1 MRLWTRLLASI
12 NPEVRQLREDI
23 INLTADLYEARHQA
37 SEALKVASLVKRTNV
52 QLASKLERL
61 ELLRGNEGTSN
72 E

>member
-1 MRLWTRLLASI
+1 MKLWNRLLASI

-23 INLTADLYEARHQA
+23 INLTADLYEARHRAQ
-37 SEALKVASLVKRTNV
+37 EAVNVASLLKRTNV